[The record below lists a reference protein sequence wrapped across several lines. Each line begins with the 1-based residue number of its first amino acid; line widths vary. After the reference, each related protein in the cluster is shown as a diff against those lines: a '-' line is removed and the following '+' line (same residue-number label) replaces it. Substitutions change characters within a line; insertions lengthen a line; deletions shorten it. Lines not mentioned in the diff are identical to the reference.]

1 MGPGDFATE
10 KDVRRARE
18 LGALIAR
25 QGWVVLCGGRDT
37 GVMDAVCRGAK
48 SAGGL
53 TIGILPSNTRSH
65 HSASVDIPILTGMG
79 NARNAINVL
88 SSDIV
93 VACGMGTGTASEVA
107 LALKAKKHVILLSD
121 DEPSRAFFKMLDEK
135 NVFVAETAQKAVD
148 LVKFLLISRDA

>member
-25 QGWVVLCGGRDT
+25 QGWIVLCGGRDT

-53 TIGILPSNTRSH
+53 TIGILSSGTRRH
-65 HSASVDIPILTGMG
+65 LSASVDIPILTGMG

-93 VACGMGTGTASEVA
+93 VACGMGAGTASEVA
-107 LALKAKKHVILLSD
+107 LALKAKKRVILLSD
-121 DEPSRAFFKMLDEK
+121 DETSRAFFKMLDGK
-135 NVFVAETAQKAVD
+135 NVFMAETVQKAVD
-148 LVKFLLISRDA
+148 LLRRLLISHDA